1 MSTKRLQKKK
11 AAMQAKKE
19 KQLKKNTPAAG
30 TSSSAAKSVE
40 NAKAEVKKLE
50 TVKKETLKVETSKTE
65 PIKVETSKTEP
76 IKVETSKTEPIKVE
90 TSKTEPIK
98 VETSKT
104 EPIKVETSKTEPIKV
119 ETSKVET
126 SKTEPIKVETS
137 KTEPIK
143 VETSKTEP
151 IKVETSKTEPAKVT
165 TSKTEPLKVETS
177 KEDTAYDALYEKRLK
192 HYYNDLKWL
201 YCELF
206 RDHPEV
212 AGTFSSLTKKM
223 KEIYRERSL
232 SMKEADQTCVADPDW
247 FRKTTFTGMAVN
259 PADFADTL
267 SGLSDKLD
275 YISECKADTLYLTD
289 LFQAT
294 SNCSLCIIPE
304 IGTSEDLYTLAAN
317 CRKAGIRLA
326 LEIPLSLS
334 VDDPQSGA
342 PCVLQTPAYFN
353 AMLLQILE
361 LANEGASVFSLGVL
375 PMMPEENLW
384 KLHSL
389 LRMTRMVCE
398 IVCPGILLL
407 GETDRPPAEAAAFG
421 GTSDMPELHI
431 VNSTQLMSDLWHTV
445 ATKDTALLR
454 RGIDR
459 AADLPQAPVFQNY
472 LRNRNTVRWNLDYD
486 FLKGSFITEGP
497 HRDYLNEFLA
507 GIFPDSFA
515 RGEIYVNP
523 ETEES
528 ELCGTTASL
537 AGIERFDY
545 EGHMEGVSRG
555 IRYDV
560 ALHALLLSL
569 PGIPVLRSGDE
580 VGQLNDYT
588 YKADISKAADP
599 RWLHNGRFNWA
610 LARNRADAETI
621 QGRIFN
627 SLEQL
632 ESIRAS
638 HPVFA
643 PEVSAHTLET
653 WEKALLALVRETSE
667 EKLICIYN
675 FSDQDKVAW
684 INEQDGTYTDLLTGV
699 QRDAQ
704 AVEIPAFGFIW
715 LMHTK

>member
-1 MSTKRLQKKK
+1 M
-11 AAMQAKKE
+11 
-19 KQLKKNTPAAG
+19 
-30 TSSSAAKSVE
+30 
-40 NAKAEVKKLE
+40 
-50 TVKKETLKVETSKTE
+50 
-65 PIKVETSKTEP
+65 
-76 IKVETSKTEPIKVE
+76 
-90 TSKTEPIK
+90 
-98 VETSKT
+98 
-104 EPIKVETSKTEPIKV
+104 
-119 ETSKVET
+119 
-126 SKTEPIKVETS
+126 
-137 KTEPIK
+137 
-143 VETSKTEP
+143 
-151 IKVETSKTEPAKVT
+151 
-165 TSKTEPLKVETS
+165 
-177 KEDTAYDALYEKRLK
+177 
-192 HYYNDLKWL
+192 
-201 YCELF
+201 
-206 RDHPEV
+206 
-212 AGTFSSLTKKM
+212 
-223 KEIYRERSL
+223 
-232 SMKEADQTCVADPDW
+232 
-247 FRKTTFTGMAVN
+247 
-259 PADFADTL
+259 
-267 SGLSDKLD
+267 
-275 YISECKADTLYLTD
+275 
-289 LFQAT
+289 
-294 SNCSLCIIPE
+294 
-304 IGTSEDLYTLAAN
+304 
-317 CRKAGIRLA
+317 
-326 LEIPLSLS
+326 
-334 VDDPQSGA
+334 DDPHSGA
-342 PCVLQTPAYFN
+342 PCVLQTPAFFN

-375 PMMPEENLW
+375 PVMNSENLW

-398 IVCPGILLL
+398 IVCPGVLLL
-407 GETDRPPAEAAAFG
+407 GETDRTPSEAAAFG

-431 VNSTQLMSDLWHTV
+431 VNSTQLMSDIWHTV

-454 RGIDR
+454 HGIDKT
-459 AADLPQAPVFQNY
+459 ANLPQAPVFQNY

-486 FLKGSFITEGP
+486 FLKDSFITEGP

-507 GIFPDSFA
+507 GLFPDSFA

-523 ETEES
+523 ETEEA

-545 EGHMEGVSRG
+545 EGNADGVSRG

-560 ALHALLLSL
+560 TLHALLLSL

-588 YKADISKAADP
+588 YKTDTSKASDP
-599 RWLHNGRFNWA
+599 RWLHNGRFNWT
-610 LARNRADAETI
+610 LAQNRADAETI

-643 PEVSAHTLET
+643 PDVPAHTLET
-653 WEKALLALVRETSE
+653 WEKSLLALVKETSE

-704 AVEIPAFGFIW
+704 AVELPAFGFIW

>member
-19 KQLKKNTPAAG
+19 KQLKKNTSAAG
-30 TSSSAAKSVE
+30 TSSSVAKSVE

-65 PIKVETSKTEP
+65 PI
-76 IKVETSKTEPIKVE
+76 
-90 TSKTEPIK
+90 
-98 VETSKT
+98 
-104 EPIKVETSKTEPIKV
+104 
-119 ETSKVET
+119 KVET

-212 AGTFSSLTKKM
+212 TGTFSSLTKKM

-232 SMKEADQTCVADPDW
+232 SMKEADQNCAADPDW

-294 SNCSLCIIPE
+294 SNCSLRIIPE

-361 LANEGASVFSLGVL
+361 LANEGASIFSLGVL

-431 VNSTQLMSDLWHTV
+431 VNSTQLMSDIWHTV

-454 RGIDR
+454 HGIDKT
-459 AADLPQAPVFQNY
+459 ANLPQAPVFQNY

-486 FLKGSFITEGP
+486 FLKDSFITEGP

-507 GIFPDSFA
+507 GLFPDSFA

-523 ETEES
+523 ETEEA

-545 EGHMEGVSRG
+545 EGNADGVSRG

-560 ALHALLLSL
+560 TLHALLLSL

-588 YKADISKAADP
+588 YKTDTSKASDP
-599 RWLHNGRFNWA
+599 RWLHNGRFNWT
-610 LARNRADAETI
+610 LAQNRADAETI

-643 PEVSAHTLET
+643 PDVPAHTLET
-653 WEKALLALVRETSE
+653 WEKSLLALVKETSE

-704 AVEIPAFGFIW
+704 AVELPAFGFIW

>member
-19 KQLKKNTPAAG
+19 KQLKKNTSAAG
-30 TSSSAAKSVE
+30 TSSSVAKSVE

-119 ETSKVET
+119 ETSK
-126 SKTEPIKVETS
+126 
-137 KTEPIK
+137 
-143 VETSKTEP
+143 
-151 IKVETSKTEPAKVT
+151 TEPAKVT
-165 TSKTEPLKVETS
+165 TSKIEPLKVETS

-212 AGTFSSLTKKM
+212 TGTFSSLTKKM

-232 SMKEADQTCVADPDW
+232 SMKEADQNCAADPDW

-294 SNCSLCIIPE
+294 SNCSLRIIPE
-304 IGTSEDLYTLAAN
+304 IGTSEDLHDLAVN
-317 CRKAGIRLA
+317 CQKAGIRLA

-342 PCVLQTPAYFN
+342 PCVLQTPAFFN

-375 PMMPEENLW
+375 PVMDSENLW

-398 IVCPGILLL
+398 IVCPGVLLL
-407 GETDRPPAEAAAFG
+407 GETDRTPAEAAAFG

-431 VNSTQLMSDLWHTV
+431 VNSTQLMSDIWHTV
-445 ATKDTALLR
+445 ATKDTTLLR
-454 RGIDR
+454 RGIDKT
-459 AADLPQAPVFQNY
+459 ASLPQAPVFQNY

-486 FLKGSFITEGP
+486 FLKDSFITEGP
-497 HRDYLNEFLA
+497 HRDYLNEFLS
-507 GIFPDSFA
+507 GLFPNSFA

-545 EGHMEGVSRG
+545 EGNTDGVSRG

-580 VGQLNDYT
+580 IGQLNDYT
-588 YKADISKAADP
+588 YKADPSRASDP
-599 RWLHNGRFNWA
+599 RWLHNGHFNWI

-643 PEVSAHTLET
+643 PEIPAHTLET
-653 WEKALLALVRETSE
+653 WEKSLLALVRETSE